1 MFFPYGRFDP
11 LETAAVVAMV
21 SHLDPDRAWDMCS
34 NRARRALGAAP
45 VTLTV
50 GSPAPVPPPTGWPDR
65 RLLPYEA
72 MTPLSRRQLMAL
84 ALLTVAAAGC
94 ASGDATTDD
103 TTDPAT
109 GDSTSSASAELAGVK
124 FDVRR
129 DPG

>member
-1 MFFPYGRFDP
+1 
-11 LETAAVVAMV
+11 
-21 SHLDPDRAWDMCS
+21 
-34 NRARRALGAAP
+34 
-45 VTLTV
+45 
-50 GSPAPVPPPTGWPDR
+50 
-65 RLLPYEA
+65 
-72 MTPLSRRQLMAL
+72 MAL

-94 ASGDATTDD
+94 AQRDATTDA

>member
-1 MFFPYGRFDP
+1 VFFPYGRFDP

-21 SHLDPDRAWDMCS
+21 SHLDPDRACDMCS

-50 GSPAPVPPPTGWPDR
+50 GAPAPVPPPTCWPDR

-94 ASGDATTDD
+94 AQRDATTDA